1 MQPKLTIQERLKD
14 LRVERGLT
22 LEQLSVKTGI
32 SKSALGKYEA
42 DDFKD
47 ISPFSI
53 TELAK
58 FYGVSADYLLGLTE
72 QKNHP
77 NTELD
82 ALHLGDEAIEILKAG
97 KFNHRLLSELIC
109 HRDFQRFM
117 LDAEIY
123 VDRIADMRIKDM
135 NAVLEA
141 VRQMALM
148 KNSGD
153 KNDLHLRTLEV
164 AQIREAEY
172 FGSLIAD
179 DLKGILRDIRSEHCP
194 DTMTADETSLAA
206 TVQGQLQEAM
216 NFEGSSE
223 EKQIRAFMATI
234 GLDYDTLT
242 KEEFVSIISG
252 LKKSKYLKSPIS
264 QRGKARPQMGHG
276 KGKRKRK

>member
-22 LEQLSVKTGI
+22 LEQLSAETGI

-47 ISPFSI
+47 ISPFSMV
-53 TELAK
+53 ELAK
-58 FYGVSADYLLGLTE
+58 FYGVSTDYLLGLTE

-82 ALHLGDEAIEILKAG
+82 ALHLGDDAIEVLRTG

-109 HRDFQRFM
+109 HKDFQRFM

-123 VDRIADMRIKDM
+123 VDRIADMRFNDM
-135 NAVLEA
+135 NSVLEA

-148 KNSGD
+148 KNDGD
-153 KNDLHLRTLEV
+153 ANDLYLRTLEA
-164 AQIREAEY
+164 AQIREDEY

-179 DLKGILRDIRSEHCP
+179 DLKGILRDIRNEHRL

-206 TVQGQLQEAM
+206 TVQEQLQEAM

-223 EKQIRAFMATI
+223 EKKIRAYLATI
-234 GLDYDTLT
+234 GLDYDALT
-242 KEEFVSIISG
+242 KEEFVSLIGI
-252 LKKSKYLKSPIS
+252 LKKSKYMKNPIS
-264 QRGKARPQMGHG
+264 QRGKGAYCQ
-276 KGKRKRK
+276 KRKKKR